1 MGKKVEDITTDEV
14 RDVGP
19 STTISMSRSSGA
31 SLYRLALKELEKIAK
46 TIAKNK
52 ELLEA
57 THILTSDYERIQN
70 KVQSLEGK
78 HTHLAR
84 LIDELKKGLM

>member
-1 MGKKVEDITTDEV
+1 MGKKVEDSINDIGQEAV
-14 RDVGP
+14 QP
-19 STTISMSRSSGA
+19 TTIAVSKTSGA

-46 TIAKNK
+46 AIAKNK
-52 ELLEA
+52 EVLEA
-57 THILTSDYERIQN
+57 THILTSDYERIQT
-70 KVQSLEGK
+70 KLQALEGK